1 MSKGTT
7 HSATRGEAL
16 ADRKWWV
23 VDAADLTV
31 GRAATRIASILKGKH
46 KPSYTPSMDVGDFVV
61 VVNADKVRFTG
72 KKETDKVFFSH
83 TMHPGG
89 AKQTPM
95 AKLRA
100 RHPEDILLNAVRR
113 MLPRSALGRQMMTK
127 LKIYAGEKHPH
138 AAQKPA
144 ALNVA
149 QTAPKAARERLVQ

>member
-7 HSATRGEAL
+7 HSATRAEAL
-16 ADRKWWV
+16 ADRKWWI

-46 KPSYTPSMDVGDFVV
+46 KPIYTPSMDTGDFVV
-61 VVNADKVRFTG
+61 VVNAGKVRFTG

-89 AKQTPM
+89 AKLTPM
-95 AKLRA
+95 SKIRQ

-113 MLPRSALGRQMMTK
+113 MLPRNALGRQMLTK
-127 LKIYAGEKHPH
+127 LKVYPGEKHPH
-138 AAQKPA
+138 VAQKPA
-144 ALNVA
+144 ALTLA
-149 QTAPKAARERLVQ
+149 Q

>member
-7 HSATRGEAL
+7 HSATRREAL
-16 ADRKWWV
+16 ADRKWWL
-23 VDAADLTV
+23 VDAAELTV

-61 VVNADKVRFTG
+61 VVNAGRVRFTG
-72 KKETDKVFFSH
+72 NKETDKVFFSH

-89 AKQTPM
+89 AKLTPM

-100 RHPEDILLNAVRR
+100 HRPEDILENAVRR
-113 MLPRSALGRQMMTK
+113 MLPRNALGRRMMTK
-127 LKIYAGEKHPH
+127 LKVYAGDKHPH

-144 ALNVA
+144 ALGLA
-149 QTAPKAARERLVQ
+149 Q